1 MRAGLRHWAVHSPH
15 PAAALVRGVKRAA
28 ARFTLPAPR
37 IIVVPM
43 LYVFLFLRGVVFF
56 LRRHFLA
63 EPLLKAYCSSFGR
76 GVTTG
81 IYVPW
86 VKGRGELIL
95 GDGVCFNGKVSIGF
109 AAQFVPKP
117 RLVIGSH
124 TDIGHDASFVIG
136 REIRIGEHVL
146 IAARVS
152 LRDSSGHAS
161 DPQLRRAGAP
171 PPADE
176 VRAIEIGDNVWIGA
190 GAVILP
196 GTQIGEGS
204 IVAALSVVSGVVQP
218 YTVVAGNPARR
229 IGKLA
234 LPADKVTADAAP
246 ADGAES

>member
-1 MRAGLRHWAVHSPH
+1 MRAGLRHWAVNSPH
-15 PAAALVRGVKRAA
+15 PLAALIRRGKRAM

-43 LYVFLFLRGVVFF
+43 LYLFLLLRAVIFF
-56 LRRHFLA
+56 MRRHFLA

-109 AAQFVPKP
+109 AAQFVPRP

-124 TDIGHDASFVIG
+124 SDIGHDVTIVVG

-146 IAARVS
+146 IAARAS

-161 DPQLRRAGAP
+161 DPQLRRAGAA

-190 GAVILP
+190 GAQILP

-229 IGKLA
+229 IGKLT
-234 LPADKVTADAAP
+234 PPADAAMP
-246 ADGAES
+246 DVGDTAGPQA